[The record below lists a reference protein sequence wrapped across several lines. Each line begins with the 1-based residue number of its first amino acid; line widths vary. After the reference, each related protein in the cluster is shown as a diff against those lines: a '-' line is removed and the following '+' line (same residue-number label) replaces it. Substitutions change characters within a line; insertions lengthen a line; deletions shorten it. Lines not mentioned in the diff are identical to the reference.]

1 MVRVQ
6 VPATT
11 ANLGPG
17 FECLGMALELYT
29 VVEFTPVS
37 SGLTIEVSGE
47 GAQSIARDDTNLV
60 YRAAS
65 RVFQVVNHPPG
76 EGLRIRIIS
85 NIPPARGLGSSAAA
99 IVGGVMAANVL
110 TGSRLSTRELINIA
124 TALEG
129 HPDNV
134 TPALCGG
141 IVVAVAVEGD
151 IRHIKISPP
160 AGLKAVVAIPDFQLP
175 TLTAREALPQQIP
188 MQDAVFNL
196 GRVAL
201 LVAALQQGDL
211 GMLGTAMED
220 RLHQPYRANL
230 VPGMKKVLAAT
241 RLAGARGV
249 TLSGSGPSLVAF
261 ADNNFNLIAGV
272 MRDTFRRNG
281 ITAKVMVLNPSP
293 VGARALEIK

>member
-1 MVRVQ
+1 MIRVQ

-29 VVEFTPVS
+29 VVEFMPVQ
-37 SGLTIEVSGE
+37 SGLMIELYGE
-47 GAQSIARDDTNLV
+47 GAKDLARDHTNLV
-60 YRAAS
+60 YRAAKS
-65 RVFQVVNHPPG
+65 VFEAVTYQPQG
-76 EGLRIRIIS
+76 IKIRINS
-85 NIPPARGLGSSAAA
+85 SIPPARGLGSSAAA
-99 IVGGVMAANVL
+99 IIGGVLAANIL
-110 TGSRLSTRELINIA
+110 SGNRLANRELLNLA
-124 TALEG
+124 AGMEG

-141 IVVAVAVEGD
+141 IIVAVPVEGD
-151 IRHIKISPP
+151 VRYVKIAPP
-160 AGLKAVVAIPDFQLP
+160 AGLKVVIAVPDFQLP
-175 TLTAREALPQQIP
+175 TMTAREALPQQVT

-211 GMLGTAMED
+211 SMLGTAMED

-230 VPGMKKVLAAT
+230 IPGMKKVLAAA

-249 TLSGSGPSLVAF
+249 TLSGSGPALVAF
-261 ADNNFNLIAGV
+261 ADNNFELIARV
-272 MRDTFRRNG
+272 MKDTFRQNG
-281 ITAKVMVLNPSP
+281 VTAKVMVINPSP

>member
-1 MVRVQ
+1 MIRVQ

-29 VVEFTPVS
+29 VVEFMPVQ
-37 SGLTIEVSGE
+37 SGLMIELSGE
-47 GAQSIARDDTNLV
+47 GAKDLARDHTNLV
-60 YRAAS
+60 YRAAKS
-65 RVFQVVNHPPG
+65 VFEAVTYQPQG
-76 EGLRIRIIS
+76 IKIRIS
-85 NIPPARGLGSSAAA
+85 SSIPPARGLGSSAAA
-99 IVGGVMAANVL
+99 IIGGVLAANIL
-110 TGSRLSTRELINIA
+110 SGNRLGNRELLNLA
-124 TALEG
+124 AGMEG

-141 IVVAVAVEGD
+141 IIVAVPVEGD
-151 IRHIKISPP
+151 VRYVKIAPP
-160 AGLKAVVAIPDFQLP
+160 AGLKVVIAVPDFQLP
-175 TLTAREALPQQIP
+175 TMTAREALPQQVT

-211 GMLGTAMED
+211 SMLGTAMED

-230 VPGMKKVLAAT
+230 IPGMKKVLAAA

-249 TLSGSGPSLVAF
+249 TLSGSGPTLVAF
-261 ADNNFNLIAGV
+261 ADNNFELIARV
-272 MRDTFRRNG
+272 MKDTFRQNG
-281 ITAKVMVLNPSP
+281 VTAKVMVINPSP